1 MSPLT
6 MDHKLRY
13 DIWTRDEGVCQNC
26 KRKLSR
32 DPYEEIIKELSN
44 LKEIPIFK
52 WSKKCWKC
60 QKETPIV
67 SYDFTVG
74 FSFHLGD
81 VEKLDQIL
89 MQKYPFVKRT
99 FSKTRREEVIANTCV
114 HCGSLQG
121 NWFIME
127 DLINM
132 AYNRDM
138 KLIDLVLSNNLTAE
152 DLHINR
158 EDCKPTMT
166 SLGHIHHK
174 DGNPR
179 NNDPSNLILFC
190 RDYHAK
196 IHS

>member
-1 MSPLT
+1 

-13 DIWTRDEGVCQNC
+13 DVWKRDKGVCQNC
-26 KRKLSR
+26 KRKLSL
-32 DPYEEIIKELSN
+32 DPYEEIVEELSD

-52 WSKKCWKC
+52 WFKKCWKC
-60 QKETPIV
+60 QKETTIV

-81 VEKLDQIL
+81 VEKLDEIL
-89 MQKYPFVKRT
+89 MRKYPFVKRT
-99 FSKTRREEVIANTCV
+99 FSKTRREEVIANTCI

-127 DLINM
+127 DLIDM

-138 KLIDLVLSNNLTAE
+138 KLIDLVLPNNLTAE
-152 DLHINR
+152 DLRLNR
-158 EDCKPTMT
+158 EDCKPMMT

-174 DGNPR
+174 DGNPK
-179 NNDPSNLILFC
+179 NNDPNNLVLLC
-190 RDYHAK
+190 RDCHAK